1 MSILPSLNSIK
12 IGMAIVVEGDPYLV
26 LEASFMRTAQ
36 RKPVMRTKL
45 RNLKTSKVREVS
57 FKPGD
62 TVEEADVTKRKVRY
76 LYTDPQFVYFMDEHT
91 FEQCSLNKES
101 LGDKVQFLKENAE
114 VSLIEF
120 QGSMI
125 NAEIPVK
132 VELKVTVA
140 PPAVRGDTAGNVTK
154 EATVETGAVVRVPM
168 FVGEGETII
177 INTDTC
183 DYVGRVTS

>member
-1 MSILPSLNSIK
+1 
-12 IGMAIVVEGDPYLV
+12 MAIVVEGDPYLV

-101 LGDKVQFLKENAE
+101 LGDKVQFLKENADLNE
-114 VSLIEF
+114 NS
-120 QGSMI
+120 
-125 NAEIPVK
+125 
-132 VELKVTVA
+132 
-140 PPAVRGDTAGNVTK
+140 
-154 EATVETGAVVRVPM
+154 
-168 FVGEGETII
+168 
-177 INTDTC
+177 
-183 DYVGRVTS
+183 